1 MAFTTPKTWST
12 GELVTSSNFN
22 QQIRDNLAALW
33 TGSTAGDMEYYTSST
48 TKTRLPIGTADQILR
63 VNSGGTAPE
72 WASGASLVYNK
83 SARYISSTPIAV
95 TSALTNITWN
105 TTSWQDESYIQ
116 GNGYEFLLPVG
127 LYYIAWEGYAYDI
140 PTGGA
145 YAGVQFYTP
154 SLSNYS
160 NDRVYNYST
169 TAATAYMNMQCL
181 YKVTGSSQLV
191 KIQGFISGTGSTKNY
206 AGMALNILRMA

>member
-48 TKTRLPIGTADQILR
+48 TKTRLPIGTADQLLR
-63 VNSGGTAPE
+63 VNSTGTAPE
-72 WASGASLVYNK
+72 WASTGSLVYNK
-83 SARYISSTPIAV
+83 TARYTSSTPVTV
-95 TSALTNITWN
+95 TSAYTNLTWG
-105 TTSWQDESYIQ
+105 TTVWQDESYIQ

-127 LYYIAWEGYAYDI
+127 IYFIAWEGYAYNVD
-140 PTGGA
+140 GSA
-145 YAGVQFYTP
+145 NCLVDFYTP

-160 NDRVYNYST
+160 TDKVNNYST
-169 TAATAYMNMQCL
+169 TAGTFFMNISTM

-191 KIQGFISGTGSTKNY
+191 KFRGAISGSNATKAF
-206 AGMALNILRMA
+206 AGMALSIVKFA